1 MGPFGAT
8 CWQQK
13 GAAQLKIRQSTLM
26 ALYEDNDITLQ
37 LPGDWTRSQNSKAD
51 LVQFREA
58 SGQHWLSI
66 SVMEIGKQGL
76 TQQDTYKAVQSLYSE
91 RVDAERRFM
100 AAADPFIA
108 NGVQVNEGTVLGI
121 YSGHEKASSRFFTG
135 YVTAKGAKTIVL
147 YLESITRDSKA
158 HLQFGY
164 EIFRGLAIKPGSNTA
179 TEPKASPP

>member
-1 MGPFGAT
+1 
-8 CWQQK
+8 
-13 GAAQLKIRQSTLM
+13 M

-37 LPGDWTRSQNSKAD
+37 IPGDWTRSQNSKAD

-66 SVMEIGKQGL
+66 SVTPIGKEGL
-76 TQQDTYKAVQSLYSE
+76 TKQETLKVVESLYSD
-91 RVDAERRFM
+91 RVDGERRFL
-100 AAADPFIA
+100 AAADQFTA
-108 NGVQVNEGTVLGI
+108 NGVQFNEGTALGI

-164 EIFRGLAIKPGSNTA
+164 EIFRGLTIKPPVT
-179 TEPKASPP
+179 

>member
-1 MGPFGAT
+1 MP
-8 CWQQK
+8 
-13 GAAQLKIRQSTLM
+13 
-26 ALYEDNDITLQ
+26 LYEDNDIALQ
-37 LPGDWTRSQNSKAD
+37 LPGSWTRSQNSKAD

-66 SVMEIGKQGL
+66 SVMAIEKQGL
-76 TQQDTYKAVQSLYSE
+76 TQKDTYKAVESLYSHRVEVE
-91 RVDAERRFM
+91 RSLL

-108 NGVQVNEGTVLGI
+108 NGVQFNGGTALGI
-121 YSGHEKASSRFFTG
+121 YSGQQRASSRYFTG

-164 EIFRGLAIKPGSNTA
+164 EIFRGLTIKPVT
-179 TEPKASPP
+179 

>member
-1 MGPFGAT
+1 
-8 CWQQK
+8 
-13 GAAQLKIRQSTLM
+13 M

-66 SVMEIGKQGL
+66 SVNAIGKQDL
-76 TQQDTYKAVQSLYSE
+76 TQQETYKVVQSLYSE
-91 RVDAERRFM
+91 RVDGERRFL

-164 EIFRGLAIKPGSNTA
+164 EIFRGLAIKPGPNTA
-179 TEPKASPP
+179 PEPKASPP

>member
-1 MGPFGAT
+1 MVT
-8 CWQQK
+8 
-13 GAAQLKIRQSTLM
+13 
-26 ALYEDNDITLQ
+26 YEDNDITLQ
-37 LPGDWTRSQNSKAD
+37 LPGDWTRSQNPKTD

-66 SVMEIGKQGL
+66 SVNAIGKQGL
-76 TQQDTYKAVQSLYSE
+76 TQQETYKVVESLYSE
-91 RVDAERRFM
+91 RVDGERRFL

-108 NGVQVNEGTVLGI
+108 NGVQVNEGMVLGI

-135 YVTAKGAKTIVL
+135 YVTARGAKTIVL

-164 EIFRGLAIKPGSNTA
+164 EIYRGLAIKPGPHTA
-179 TEPKASPP
+179 PEPRESPP